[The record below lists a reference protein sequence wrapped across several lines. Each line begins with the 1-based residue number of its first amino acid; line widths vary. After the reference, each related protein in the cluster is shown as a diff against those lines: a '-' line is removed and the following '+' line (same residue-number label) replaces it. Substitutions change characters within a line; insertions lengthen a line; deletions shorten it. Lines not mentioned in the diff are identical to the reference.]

1 MNTATAPTESK
12 VATKQRLIEAAEHL
26 FADDGFE
33 KVSVRDITNRAGANV
48 AAVNYH
54 FGSRE
59 GLVEI
64 VMARYINPISEE
76 RIARLE
82 GLERKA
88 GGKPVPIEELVE
100 AFARPFTTQIRRSEL
115 SEKIFFKLMGRLF
128 GDQCKLP
135 PTVESGLQDMRVRFH
150 RAFSKSLPG
159 MPPEEIWWRTH
170 LMGGSLIYTLA
181 HSETLQ
187 RISSGA
193 SGTPTMEQIVSRFIR
208 FASAGMR
215 QDHVAGEEEEGVKR
229 GPQVEFTF

>member
-1 MNTATAPTESK
+1 MNTATIPSESK

-82 GLERKA
+82 GLER
-88 GGKPVPIEELVE
+88 
-100 AFARPFTTQIRRSEL
+100 
-115 SEKIFFKLMGRLF
+115 
-128 GDQCKLP
+128 
-135 PTVESGLQDMRVRFH
+135 
-150 RAFSKSLPG
+150 
-159 MPPEEIWWRTH
+159 
-170 LMGGSLIYTLA
+170 
-181 HSETLQ
+181 
-187 RISSGA
+187 
-193 SGTPTMEQIVSRFIR
+193 
-208 FASAGMR
+208 
-215 QDHVAGEEEEGVKR
+215 
-229 GPQVEFTF
+229 